1 MENLVGSKVWV
12 IKYSDYGMS
21 DGNNVF
27 STKEKALAH
36 LDAEFERLKDIWKNR
51 VLIDKDIF
59 DDEPSWYIWS
69 FECLCPYKDQI
80 EVQLYCTEIL

>member
-1 MENLVGSKVWV
+1 MENLAGSKVWV

-21 DGNNVF
+21 DGDSVF
-27 STKEKALAH
+27 STREKALAH

-51 VLIDKDIF
+51 ELIYQDGF
-59 DDEPSWYIWS
+59 HDEPFWYVWS
-69 FECLCPYKDQI
+69 FECISPYKDLI